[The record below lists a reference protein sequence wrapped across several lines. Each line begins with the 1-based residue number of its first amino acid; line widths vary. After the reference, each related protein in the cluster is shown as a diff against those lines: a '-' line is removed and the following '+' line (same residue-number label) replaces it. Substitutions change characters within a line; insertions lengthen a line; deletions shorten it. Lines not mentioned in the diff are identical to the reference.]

1 MNDHVLFEEFELSF
15 RVPTDLDDA
24 ACEAIRRILQSRPF
38 RSVLLRA
45 VRQTIRQ
52 YPDLNPVRVRISV

>member
-1 MNDHVLFEEFELSF
+1 MNDHVLFDEFHLSF
-15 RVPTDLDDA
+15 HVPKALDDG

-38 RSVLLRA
+38 RLALRQA

-52 YPDLNPVRVRISV
+52 YPDLNSVRVRISV